1 LEKYKIIFKANKHG
15 SKSLTHMSL
24 TEGEKKALSLFL
36 LLLLLVLLLISQ
48 KMGQKKILNIK
59 IHLVITAW

>member
-24 TEGEKKALSLFL
+24 TEGEKKALSLL

-59 IHLVITAW
+59 IHFVITAW

>member
-1 LEKYKIIFKANKHG
+1 
-15 SKSLTHMSL
+15 MSL
-24 TEGEKKALSLFL
+24 TEGEKKALSLL

-59 IHLVITAW
+59 IHFVITAW